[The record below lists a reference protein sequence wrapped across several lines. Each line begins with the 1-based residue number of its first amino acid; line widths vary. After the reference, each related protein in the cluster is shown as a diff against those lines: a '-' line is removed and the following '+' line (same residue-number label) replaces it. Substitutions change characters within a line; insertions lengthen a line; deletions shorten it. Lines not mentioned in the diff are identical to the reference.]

1 LYDIERIYERIGSL
15 QAACIGLVVITINPI
30 ITLEVTFVNVYFNV
44 IADVLK
50 VICQVVI
57 SFLTIW
63 LMIIKIKNEKKNNK
77 NEKDT

>member
-1 LYDIERIYERIGSL
+1 MYDIERIYERIGSL

-50 VICQVVI
+50 VICQVAI

-63 LMIIKIKNEKKNNK
+63 LMIIKIKNERKNK

>member
-1 LYDIERIYERIGSL
+1 
-15 QAACIGLVVITINPI
+15 
-30 ITLEVTFVNVYFNV
+30 VYFNV

-63 LMIIKIKNEKKNNK
+63 LMIIKIKNEKKNK